1 MTPLATTV
9 ELDAVLEAL
18 ADPTRRDIFERLV
31 IRPRR
36 VGELAGDLPVT
47 RPAVSHHI
55 RVLRE
60 AGLVRDRDG
69 SIQAVAEAL
78 PIVRLYFDR
87 LWLEASLG
95 DAWLAR
101 RRLETRDFGL

>member
-1 MTPLATTV
+1 MNI

-18 ADPTRRDIFERLV
+18 ADPTRRDIFERIV

-36 VGELAGDLPVT
+36 VGEISESVPVS
-47 RPAVSHHI
+47 RPAVSQAI
-55 RVLRE
+55 RILRDAE
-60 AGLVRDRDG
+60 LVCDRG
-69 SIQAVAEAL
+69 GTLHAIPETL
-78 PIVRLYFDR
+78 PFIRLYFDR

-101 RRLETRDFGL
+101 RRIETQDFGL

>member
-1 MTPLATTV
+1 MTA

-18 ADPTRRDIFERLV
+18 ADPTRRNIFERIV

-36 VGELAGDLPVT
+36 VGEIAGDVPVS
-47 RPAVSHHI
+47 RPAVSQAV
-55 RVLRE
+55 RVLRD
-60 AGLVRDRDG
+60 AGLVCDRNG
-69 SIQAVAEAL
+69 TLHVIAETL
-78 PIVRLYFDR
+78 PFIRLYFDR

-101 RRLETRDFGL
+101 RRMEIHDFGL